1 MAARPPS
8 RTDGDKD
15 PQKPRSSRATAL
27 VMTAVACVIV
37 TMTVFGGEDGPPAD
51 AAPPAPARATGPAL
65 PAPAATPATTAPATT
80 RTGPA
85 ARPSAHGLA
94 RSKPLRLRIPKIAVN
109 APFTDLDID
118 ASGQLEPPPADD
130 INLVGW
136 YADGPS
142 PGEPGTSVIAGHVD
156 TATSPAVFVRLGE
169 LEKGDRFQVD
179 RADGRRATFV
189 VDSAETF
196 SKKDFPNERV
206 YGDTAQPQ
214 VRLITCAGDYD
225 RKVRD
230 YTENLVVFA
239 HLA

>member
-1 MAARPPS
+1 MAARPPF

-37 TMTVFGGEDGPPAD
+37 AMTVFGGEDEPPAD
-51 AAPPAPARATGPAL
+51 AAPPADASVTAPAL
-65 PAPAATPATTAPATT
+65 PAPAATPAPATT
-80 RTGPA
+80 RPGPA
-85 ARPSAHGLA
+85 ARPSTHGLA

-109 APFTDLDID
+109 APFTDLAID
-118 ASGQLEPPPADD
+118 DSGQLEPPPADD

-136 YADGPS
+136 YANGPS

-156 TATSPAVFVRLGE
+156 TVTSPAVFVRLGE
-169 LEKGDRFQVD
+169 LKKGDTFQVD

-196 SKKDFPNERV
+196 SKKDFPDERV

>member
-1 MAARPPS
+1 MS
-8 RTDGDKD
+8 
-15 PQKPRSSRATAL
+15 
-27 VMTAVACVIV
+27 AVACVV
-37 TMTVFGGEDGPPAD
+37 LAMSVFGGEDEPPAD
-51 AAPPAPARATGPAL
+51 AAPPAPLLVTAPAL
-65 PAPAATPATTAPATT
+65 PAPALPAPTAPPATSTPPTAPA
-80 RTGPA
+80 RHTGQPTA
-85 ARPSAHGLA
+85 KGLP
-94 RSKPLRLRIPKIAVN
+94 RSKPVRLRIPKIAVN
-109 APFTDLDID
+109 APFTDLSIG
-118 ASGQLEPPPADD
+118 ATGQLEPPPAAD

-136 YADGPS
+136 YAQGPS

-169 LEKGDRFQVD
+169 LKKGDTFQVE
-179 RADGRRATFV
+179 RADGRRASFV

-196 SKKDFPNERV
+196 AKNDFPDERV